1 MISLA
6 VFHLLRTK
14 VPTLPRQLLRCIEFH
29 KIPQI
34 IVISLFETFLLTWKL
49 WCWKK
54 WHLQNKILTKSFQN
68 VSFLV
73 CFIPQRIITHSMK
86 NRRKII
92 KVQKVLCFFVRI
104 FFGFIFDFS
113 FFSVLFVLVDNILFV
128 LLILQMV
135 LSSVIWRFFI
145 SYRRMIFKKPFWW
158 GFNSNPD
165 CCEVII
171 IFNGQFLIFFGLLIA
186 VEVSGL
192 SELLLRLIACEIESL
207 RAQGWSVLE
216 VFVKYHNYTFM
227 S

>member
-92 KVQKVLCFFVRI
+92 KVHKVLCFLWGFFSDLFSTFLFSRSCLYLLTI
-104 FFGFIFDFS
+104 FFLFFWYYRWFCHQSFGDFS
-113 FFSVLFVLVDNILFV
+113 FHIGE
-128 LLILQMV
+128 
-135 LSSVIWRFFI
+135 W
-145 SYRRMIFKKPFWW
+145 
-158 GFNSNPD
+158 
-165 CCEVII
+165 
-171 IFNGQFLIFFGLLIA
+171 
-186 VEVSGL
+186 
-192 SELLLRLIACEIESL
+192 SL
-207 RAQGWSVLE
+207 KNHFDEGSTVTQIV
-216 VFVKYHNYTFM
+216 VK
-227 S
+227 